1 MILSIGEILAD
12 LIGEEAQIVR
22 MYCGGAPF
30 NVAVNAK
37 QAGAQ
42 VCFVGKAG
50 RDVVGDFLE
59 NACGKFGLDEC
70 RILRD
75 PVRNTTLAFV
85 TLDRGERKF
94 SFFRR
99 DTADFHLNRKELRGV
114 WERAD
119 LVHIGSLMLSERS
132 GQVFAKSLVRR
143 AKREGKTVSF
153 DMNLREDLFA
163 DADAARRVIQTKLD
177 YFNGSNP
184 VPLYPDISKI
194 SELIP
199 DPDGQSF
206 FLAQACRSITL
217 YKGGDFPYQPEPG
230 ERILLAGQT
239 QFPEFF
245 EEGLRRYPDAKRLQ
259 FNYSMGPNETDW
271 MSNYIEELAAG
282 YDTVIICVADSGS
295 AAVASRLKYLGVKT
309 IVISVLAPIPAL
321 PTAGWADTVL
331 MAYSYS
337 PYSFNA
343 VFSALSGEFPVRG
356 IFPLSD

>member
-42 VCFVGKAG
+42 VCFAGKAG

-163 DADAARRVIQTKLD
+163 DADAARRAYRYFVEEADILKLSEDEVCFYTQTKDVQTGIAALGD
-177 YFNGSNP
+177 REGVLFVTLGASGSYFRCGKLEGTVPSEPLVP
-184 VPLYPDISKI
+184 VDTTGAGDAFFGEILARM
-194 SELIP
+194 
-199 DPDGQSF
+199 DGQHWRSWDRARF
-206 FLAQACRSITL
+206 TEALAAANAR
-217 YKGGDFPYQPEPG
+217 GG
-230 ERILLAGQT
+230 AVT
-239 QFPEFF
+239 QFR
-245 EEGLRRYPDAKRLQ
+245 G
-259 FNYSMGPNETDW
+259 
-271 MSNYIEELAAG
+271 
-282 YDTVIICVADSGS
+282 
-295 AAVASRLKYLGVKT
+295 AVRAVSD
-309 IVISVLAPIPAL
+309 
-321 PTAGWADTVL
+321 PT
-331 MAYSYS
+331 
-337 PYSFNA
+337 
-343 VFSALSGEFPVRG
+343 
-356 IFPLSD
+356 